1 MIALF
6 YKLLDVFSNNFF
18 NKILK
23 SFGVGVISGTAI
35 YLIANKW
42 IEYVVTRSSEM
53 PYLGLL
59 SLFGIDA
66 ALSII
71 LSSILSRA
79 FFESQKMTIGRKS

>member
-1 MIALF
+1 MSALL
-6 YKLLDVFSNNFF
+6 YKILDIFSNKFF
-18 NKILK
+18 NSILK
-23 SFGVGVISGTAI
+23 SFGIGVFAGTAI
-35 YLIANKW
+35 YLISSTW
-42 IEYVVTRSSEM
+42 IEHVITKSSEM

-79 FFESQKMTIGRKS
+79 FFESQKMTIGRSK